1 MDAGSC
7 NPARGECVKI
17 RRLRW
22 GSLALAVV
30 ITTGCATSE
39 AIKNAE
45 KATQRGDH
53 DAAVAYYRTA
63 LGRAPERVELKIA
76 LERATRRAAAEH
88 IHRARDLEAQDQLA
102 GAVAEY
108 RLAADLDVTNTLAL
122 GKAVELERKMRAAA
136 DAARPQ
142 PRIDQLRQQAQQQSA
157 IPRLD
162 PRVQVPQIRMPN
174 VALRDILTAISRL
187 TNINITYDQNLD
199 QLLQRSQSLE
209 IQGTSLEDA
218 LSQLMVA
225 NTLTYKVVNPTT
237 IFVYQDN
244 PTNRQK
250 YEDQY
255 TQTFYISHADPA
267 ELVQILNQL
276 LAGGGGTAV
285 RPIIFQNKTTN
296 SIVVRAT
303 APVMQVIA
311 DIIDS
316 NDKAKPEVM
325 VEAEILEVD
334 RNFLRKLGLDLTNYA
349 IGLTFSPEVAPPNTS
364 GTLPPGSPPPF
375 NANTVSRG
383 VSAGDFYVQS
393 PTAVIQLLESN
404 TNTKTLAKSQLRGR
418 DGTPMSLR
426 LGDLVPIP
434 QTVFSAAA
442 AGGVAN
448 IPSTQVQYQPVGIN
462 LLFTPRV
469 THEDEI
475 VLEALTLQKSGL
487 GNNLNIGGQIFPTIV
502 ERTAVSA
509 VRLRDGEANMLAG
522 LLRDDDRKAMEGFPG
537 INKIPIIR
545 SLFGNSDT
553 QVDQTDLVM
562 IITPHI
568 IRGHELKPED
578 LRPRFIGTGQN
589 IGGGAPSLISLDAIS
604 GVPAGQGQQQV
615 PAGGAPAAAPA
626 AGATGAPGAVT
637 TPPPGQAPPAGQTPP
652 PAPTGQ
658 PAQPPRAPAA
668 VPIQAVPPGGAAT
681 EPPQGAGRI
690 TVTVP
695 TGADGTIAAGSGP
708 YTVPLQISG
717 VSNVG
722 TLSLSITYNPAVLR
736 ALTVNA
742 GTFMAQGGVTA
753 TFVPN
758 IDQAA
763 GRIDIAISRPTG
775 QAGASGSGL
784 IASIT
789 FQAAAAGSATV
800 AVSGVASAPTGA
812 TVPLQFTPANVVV
825 K

>member
-1 MDAGSC
+1 M
-7 NPARGECVKI
+7 
-17 RRLRW
+17 RRMRW

-30 ITTGCATSE
+30 IATGCATSE

-63 LGRAPERVELKIA
+63 LGREPEAVELKIA

-108 RLAADLDVTNTLAL
+108 RLAADLDITNTLAL
-122 GKAVELERKMRAAA
+122 GKAIELERKMRAAA

-142 PRIDQLRQQAQQQSA
+142 PRIDQLRQQAQQQST

-199 QLLQRSQSLE
+199 QLLQRNQSLE
-209 IQGTSLEDA
+209 IQGSSLEEA
-218 LSQLMVA
+218 LNQLMVA
-225 NTLTYKVVNPTT
+225 NTLTYKVINPTT

-303 APVMQVIA
+303 APVMQVIS

-383 VSAGDFYVQS
+383 VSSGDFYIQS

-469 THEDEI
+469 TQEDEI

-522 LLRDDDRKAMEGFPG
+522 LLRDDDRKSMEGFPG

-568 IRGHELKPED
+568 IRGHDLKPED

-604 GVPAGQGQQQV
+604 GGQGLGQQQTLT
-615 PAGGAPAAAPA
+615 PTGAAQGQPPA
-626 AGATGAPGAVT
+626 AGAAGAAAG
-637 TPPPGQAPPAGQTPP
+637 PPAGQTPP
-652 PAPTGQ
+652 PPAGQPPPPVTTGQ

-668 VPIQAVPPGGAAT
+668 VPIQAVPPGGAAA
-681 EPPQGAGRI
+681 EPPPTAGRI
-690 TVTVP
+690 TVTAP

-722 TLSLSITYNPAVLR
+722 TLSLSISYNPAVLQ
-736 ALTVNA
+736 ALRVDA
-742 GTFMAQGGVTA
+742 GTFMTQGGVTA

-758 IDQAA
+758 INQAA

-775 QAGASGSGL
+775 QSGASGTGL

-789 FQAAAAGSATV
+789 FQAAAAGSATI
-800 AVSGVASAPTGA
+800 AISGVATAPTGA
-812 TVPLQFTPANVVV
+812 TVPLQFTPANVIV

>member
-1 MDAGSC
+1 M
-7 NPARGECVKI
+7 

-30 ITTGCATSE
+30 MATGCATSE

-63 LGRAPERVELKIA
+63 LGREPERVELKIA

-122 GKAVELERKMRAAA
+122 GKAIELERRMRAAA

-199 QLLQRSQSLE
+199 QLLQRNQSLE
-209 IQGTSLEDA
+209 IQGTSLEEA
-218 LSQLMVA
+218 LNQLMVA
-225 NTLTYKVVNPTT
+225 NTLTYKVVSPTT

-276 LAGGGGTAV
+276 LAQTTST

-303 APVMQVIA
+303 APVMQVIS

-349 IGLTFSPEVAPPNTS
+349 IGLTFSPELAPPNTS
-364 GTLPPGSPPPF
+364 GGLPPASPPPF

-383 VSAGDFYVQS
+383 VSSGDFYVQS

-469 THEDEI
+469 TQEDEI

-522 LLRDDDRKAMEGFPG
+522 LLRDDDRKSMEGFPG

-568 IRGHELKPED
+568 IRGHDLKPSD

-589 IGGGAPSLISLDAIS
+589 IGGGAPSLLSLDALS
-604 GVPAGQGQQQV
+604 GVPSGQGQSPTLTPTGGAQGQA
-615 PAGGAPAAAPA
+615 PAAGAAGAPAAA
-626 AGATGAPGAVT
+626 
-637 TPPPGQAPPAGQTPP
+637 TPPAGGQTPP
-652 PAPTGQ
+652 PAAQTPPPGTTGQ

-668 VPIQAVPPGGAAT
+668 VPIQAVPPGGAAA
-681 EPPQGAGRI
+681 EPPPTAGRI

-695 TGADGTIAAGSGP
+695 TGPDGTVAAGSGP
-708 YTVPLQISG
+708 YTVPVQISG

-722 TLSLSITYNPAVLR
+722 TLSLSISYNPAVLR
-736 ALTVNA
+736 ALGVNP
-742 GTFMAQGGVTA
+742 GTFMTQGGVTA
-753 TFVPN
+753 TFVPS
-758 IDQAA
+758 IDQTA

-775 QAGASGSGL
+775 QTGASGTGL
-784 IASIT
+784 VASIT
-789 FQAAAAGSATV
+789 FQAAAAGSATIS
-800 AVSGVASAPTGA
+800 VSGVASAPTGA
-812 TVPLQFTPANVVV
+812 TVPLLFTPANVVV

>member
-1 MDAGSC
+1 M
-7 NPARGECVKI
+7 
-17 RRLRW
+17 RRMRW

-30 ITTGCATSE
+30 IATGCATSE

-63 LGRAPERVELKIA
+63 LGREPEAVELKIA

-108 RLAADLDVTNTLAL
+108 RLAADLDITNTLAL
-122 GKAVELERKMRAAA
+122 GKAIELERKMRAAA

-142 PRIDQLRQQAQQQSA
+142 PRIDQLRQQAQQQST

-199 QLLQRSQSLE
+199 QLLQRNQSLE
-209 IQGTSLEDA
+209 IQGSSLEEA
-218 LSQLMVA
+218 LNQLMVA
-225 NTLTYKVVNPTT
+225 NTLTYKVINPTT

-303 APVMQVIA
+303 APVMQVIS

-383 VSAGDFYVQS
+383 VSSGDFYIQS

-469 THEDEI
+469 TQEDEI

-522 LLRDDDRKAMEGFPG
+522 LLRDDDRKSMEGFPG

-568 IRGHELKPED
+568 IRGHDLKPED

-604 GVPAGQGQQQV
+604 GGQGLGQQQTLT
-615 PAGGAPAAAPA
+615 PTGGAQGQPPA
-626 AGATGAPGAVT
+626 AGAAGAAAG
-637 TPPPGQAPPAGQTPP
+637 PPAGQTPP
-652 PAPTGQ
+652 PPAGQPPPPVTTGQ

-668 VPIQAVPPGGAAT
+668 VPIQAVPPGGAAA
-681 EPPQGAGRI
+681 EPPPTAGRI
-690 TVTVP
+690 TVTAP

-722 TLSLSITYNPAVLR
+722 TLSLSISYNPAVLQ
-736 ALTVNA
+736 ALRVDA
-742 GTFMAQGGVTA
+742 GTFMTQGGVTA

-758 IDQAA
+758 INQAA

-775 QAGASGSGL
+775 QSGASGTGL

-789 FQAAAAGSATV
+789 FQAAAAGSATI
-800 AVSGVASAPTGA
+800 AISGVATAPTGA
-812 TVPLQFTPANVVV
+812 TVPLQFTPANVIV

>member
-174 VALRDILTAISRL
+174 VALRDILTAISKL

-209 IQGTSLEDA
+209 IQGSSLEEA
-218 LSQLMVA
+218 LNQLMVA

-604 GVPAGQGQQQV
+604 GVPAGQGQQQAPV
-615 PAGGAPAAAPA
+615 GGAPAAAPA